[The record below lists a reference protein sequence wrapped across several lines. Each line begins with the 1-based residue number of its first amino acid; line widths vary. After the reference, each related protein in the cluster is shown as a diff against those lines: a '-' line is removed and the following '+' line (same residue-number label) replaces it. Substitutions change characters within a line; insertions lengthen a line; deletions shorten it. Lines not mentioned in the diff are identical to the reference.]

1 MITIRKATKD
11 DACKILEYCKKVG
24 SQTDNLTFGKEG
36 MPLTVEEE
44 KKYLE
49 SILDSN
55 KNVYL

>member
-11 DACKILEYCKKVG
+11 NACKILEYCKKVE
-24 SQTDNLTFGKEG
+24 SQTDNLTFGKKG
-36 MPLTVEEE
+36 IPLTVEEE

-49 SILDSN
+49 SILNSD

>member
-36 MPLTVEEE
+36 IPLTVEEE

-49 SILDSN
+49 SN